1 MIVKRK
7 LFTKYDETDRL
18 KEMKDSDIL
27 AERKKKT
34 GGWGNVVG
42 NTISGGALGGAAGA
56 TLGAGV
62 VGGMAIRNRSAA
74 SLGKNLL
81 NASKKAGIAG
91 AVAGGVLAGGL
102 ALRKRNKNA
111 RDNKFYNDR
120 LEYAQRQAQ
129 RRERKNWKQNMT
141 QREDYTY

>member
-7 LFTKYDETDRL
+7 LYTKFDETDRL
-18 KEMKDSDIL
+18 KEMRDSDIL

-42 NTISGGALGGAAGA
+42 NTISGAGIGGAAGA
-56 TLGAGV
+56 ALGASV

-74 SLGKNLL
+74 GLGQNLL
-81 NASKKAGIAG
+81 NAGKKAGIAG
-91 AVAGGVLAGGL
+91 AVAGGILAGGL
-102 ALRKRNKNA
+102 ALRKRNKKA

-129 RRERKNWKQNMT
+129 RRERKNWKNTMT

>member
-1 MIVKRK
+1 MIIKRK
-7 LFTKYDETDRL
+7 LFTKFDETDRL
-18 KEMKDSDIL
+18 KEMRDSDIL

-42 NTISGGALGGAAGA
+42 NTIAGAGIGGAASA
-56 TLGAGV
+56 ALGAGV

-74 SLGKNLL
+74 GLGKNLL

-102 ALRKRNKNA
+102 ALRKRNKKA

-129 RRERKNWKQNMT
+129 RRERKNWKNTMT